1 MTALPSFIFPP
12 TKRIKFQAI
21 ELFLRAV
28 RRSRS
33 FRRPRMFR
41 VRLDGLDDQVEFVGA
56 VDFPRYAVIAV
67 WRDLLGFGEVVQAID
82 PVRGV
87 ISHEKHDTGAI
98 FRPRDQGKMIG
109 AEVKHVLDRK
119 GRKPGPAVS
128 AVEGLPGGLLRAGYH
143 HSAALS

>member
-1 MTALPSFIFPP
+1 
-12 TKRIKFQAI
+12 
-21 ELFLRAV
+21 
-28 RRSRS
+28 
-33 FRRPRMFR
+33 MFR

-56 VDFPRYAVIAV
+56 VDLSRYAVIAV

-109 AEVKHVLDRK
+109 AEVKHGLNGRK
-119 GRKPGPAVS
+119 GRKPGPASS
-128 AVEGLPGGLLRAGYH
+128 AVEGLPGGLLRSGYH
-143 HSAALS
+143 HSAAPS